1 MKTVIDA
8 VNQFKGNSRVG
19 NYYYV
24 CNQDSGVVALWGK
37 ATLDDLYG
45 PLWSELCTDREFND
59 LVSQMETNFGKCEQT
74 YGNYKGLYRACKRL
88 ELYPLINNKPQ
99 PTPIFTQEMTDNGV
113 LPVVGMEVLYTCIN
127 HQSGKPVIEVGKWYS
142 GTVIA
147 YHDGFVWTSDNG
159 LRQLSNTKFKPLTPP
174 ITLINGAAYQFYVEE
189 TASIFHGI
197 WSKERQQMC
206 TEHSY
211 FYKRVCEGIQP
222 LTVEV
227 K

>member
-99 PTPIFTQEMTDNGV
+99 PTPIFTQEMADNGV
-113 LPVVGMEVLYTCIN
+113 LPSVGMEVMI
-127 HQSGKPVIEVGKWYS
+127 
-142 GTVIA
+142 
-147 YHDGFVWTSDNG
+147 DGEKRAILMGADKDGDYITMSKGVYQFDSIG
-159 LRQLSNTKFKPLTPP
+159 YIKPLNPP
-174 ITLINGAAYQFYVEE
+174 ITLIDGEAYQFEVNGQIIKGCYNKFN
-189 TASIFHGI
+189 TLLYSAH
-197 WSKERQQMC
+197 KEYLPNLC
-206 TEHSY
+206 TN
-211 FYKRVCEGIQP
+211 IQP